1 MVDITVGYKGGKF
14 MYDVIIVGAGPAGA
28 TLARLIGKNYKVLVL
43 ERRDFEENQEYN
55 REKCC
60 GGLIAPDAQLMLAK
74 FGLGIPKSVL
84 VSPQLFAVRVLDF
97 DNSNERY
104 YQRNYVNVD
113 REGFDKWIASLI
125 PSKVDTI
132 YNCTYKSYNVTQ
144 DGVVV
149 KFLRN
154 GKEHEEKT
162 KIIVGADGAFSK
174 VRKQGF
180 SNYPEPELYIT
191 MQEWFKTDCNLD
203 YHGAIFDK
211 EITDFYSWT
220 IPKEDYLIVG
230 SALKP
235 NNHVHEKFQ
244 LLKDKLKDKG
254 FKLEN
259 SIKTNGTHLLR
270 PKNLNQICTGN
281 DQIALIGEAAGFIS
295 PSSAEGLSYAFRS
308 SLALAKALREDF
320 SKYQSLYNSYTKPL
334 RWNIIMKNMK
344 VPAMYNKQLR
354 NLIMKTGLLS
364 VKVETFK

>member
-1 MVDITVGYKGGKF
+1 
-14 MYDVIIVGAGPAGA
+14 MYDVIIVGSGPAGA
-28 TLARLIGKNYKVLVL
+28 SLARLIGKKYKVLVL
-43 ERRDFEENQEYN
+43 ERRNFEEKYHYN

-84 VSPQLFAVRVLDF
+84 VNPQLFAVRVLDF

-104 YQRNYVNVD
+104 YQRNYINVD
-113 REGFDKWIASLI
+113 RERFDKWISSLI
-125 PSKVDTI
+125 PTEVDI
-132 YNCTYKSYNVTQ
+132 VYNCTYKSYTVIQDEVTVRYIK
-144 DGVVV
+144 DGI
-149 KFLRN
+149 KC
-154 GKEHEEKT
+154 EAKT

-180 SNYPEPELYIT
+180 SNHPEPELYIA

-203 YHGAIFDK
+203 YHGAIFDR

-235 NNHVHEKFQ
+235 NDDVHEKFQ
-244 LLKDKLKDKG
+244 LLKGKLQDKG

-259 SIKTNGTHLLR
+259 SIKVNGTHLVR
-270 PKNLNQICTGN
+270 PKRTSQICIGK
-281 DQIALIGEAAGFIS
+281 DQVALIGEAAGYIS

-320 SKYQSLYNSYTKPL
+320 SNYHILYNSYTKSL
-334 RWNIIMKNMK
+334 RLNIKMKNMK
-344 VPAMYNKQLR
+344 IPAMYNKQLR
-354 NLIMKTGLLS
+354 NIIMKTGLLS
-364 VKVETFK
+364 VNVEIFE

>member
-1 MVDITVGYKGGKF
+1 
-14 MYDVIIVGAGPAGA
+14 MYDVIIVGSGPAGA
-28 TLARLIGKNYKVLVL
+28 TLARLIGKKYKVLIL
-43 ERRDFEENQEYN
+43 ERRDFQEKHQFN

-113 REGFDKWIASLI
+113 REGFDKWISSLI
-125 PSKVDTI
+125 PSEVDI
-132 YNCTYKSYNVTQ
+132 VYNCTYKSYDVTQ
-144 DGVVV
+144 DGVTV
-149 KFLRN
+149 KFIQDGIVR
-154 GKEHEEKT
+154 EENAKL
-162 KIIVGADGAFSK
+162 IVGADGAFSK
-174 VRKQGF
+174 VRKQSF
-180 SNYPEPELYIT
+180 NNHPEPELYIA
-191 MQEWFKTDCNLD
+191 MQEWFRTDCNLD
-203 YHGAIFDK
+203 YHGAIFDR

-235 NNHVHEKFQ
+235 NEDVHEKFQ

-259 SIKTNGTHLLR
+259 SIKTNGTHLVR
-270 PKNLNQICTGN
+270 PKKSNQICTGN
-281 DQIALIGEAAGFIS
+281 DQVALIGEAAGFIS

-320 SKYQSLYNSYTKPL
+320 SNHHSLYNSYTKSL
-334 RWNIIMKNMK
+334 RLNIKMKNMK
-344 VPAMYNKQLR
+344 IPAMYNKQLR
-354 NLIMKTGLLS
+354 NIIMKTGLLS
-364 VKVETFK
+364 VNVELIE